1 MLLVIN
7 SLGADIYMHLWDHIR
22 TKAILGNQVP
32 GLIIMIES
40 QFFFIKRFLSDRITI
55 VVPKGG
61 GIGGG
66 RGLYHFFRFVN

>member
-22 TKAILGNQVP
+22 IKAILGNQLP

-40 QFFFIKRFLSDRITI
+40 QFFFIKRFLSERITI
-55 VVPKGG
+55 VVPM
-61 GIGGG
+61 
-66 RGLYHFFRFVN
+66 YHWFNQPH